1 MRRVAV
7 LVIEQGEE
15 AGLIRAALAR
25 SPGVRVIE
33 APRVDDALER
43 LDQETETAPVA
54 LAIAGGTALAGSA
67 DEVVKRLGGRGIPVV
82 GVVTGFGPADRQ
94 RALAAGIR
102 EIHDRPTEWR
112 PYSELIDSLIARF
125 TPAGLPPHQG
135 QV

>member
-33 APRVDDALER
+33 ATRVADALDQ
-43 LDQETETAPVA
+43 LDQETAPVA
-54 LAIAGGTALAGSA
+54 LAIAGGAALAGSA

-82 GVVTGFGPADRQ
+82 GLVTGFGPAERQ

-112 PYSELIDSLIARF
+112 PYSELIDSLVARF
-125 TPAGLPPHQG
+125 TPAGLPPNQSQSG
-135 QV
+135 

>member
-33 APRVDDALER
+33 APHVDDALDR
-43 LDQETETAPVA
+43 LDQETAPVA

-82 GVVTGFGPADRQ
+82 GVVSGFGAAERQ

-102 EIHDRPTEWR
+102 EIHDRPTAWR

-135 QV
+135 HNS

>member
-1 MRRVAV
+1 MAV

-15 AGLIRAALAR
+15 AALIRAALAR
-25 SPGVRVIE
+25 SSLVRVIE
-33 APRVDDALER
+33 APRVADVLDR
-43 LDQETETAPVA
+43 LDQETAPVA

-82 GVVTGFGPADRQ
+82 GLVTGLAPAERQ
-94 RALAAGIR
+94 RALDAGIR

-135 QV
+135 PTN